1 LFLIFMF
8 LFIYLMFFSLS
19 SRVSYVYSLSTFL
32 SCQYSVWLWVGRS
45 GDRGSIP
52 DRGRGFFF

>member
-1 LFLIFMF
+1 VLDKQLAKTQEEEEVVAEDKI
-8 LFIYLMFFSLS
+8 
-19 SRVSYVYSLSTFL
+19 TFL
-32 SCQYSVWLWVGRS
+32 DALKYSVWLRAGRL